1 MPISR
6 DSDMSFVDL
15 VLVRLSVV
23 LAVGPEAPLWPLSLS
38 LPLPLGIL
46 GALQPLRVLE
56 NSHLASVSVF
66 QNSVLESCSPDTV
79 SAQPASE
86 CPCAHVQCL

>member
-1 MPISR
+1 MG
-6 DSDMSFVDL
+6 FVGL

-23 LAVGPEAPLWPLSLS
+23 LAVGPEAALWPLSLS

-46 GALQPLRVLE
+46 GTLQPRRVSE
-56 NSHLASVSVF
+56 NSHLASVSVS
-66 QNSVLESCSPDTV
+66 QNSALESCSPDTV